1 MEHIVDKFVTVFSD
15 MQYDTVHRINDIYE
29 PHIVFVDP
37 FHEIHG
43 LQRLAE
49 YFAEMYENVAHCE
62 FRFNEQYTKEKSA
75 ALFWTM
81 SLRHKTFDKH
91 NTIEVNGSSLI
102 RFGEK
107 IHFHQDYFD
116 AGALIYERVPLVG
129 KVIKTIKA
137 RV

>member
-1 MEHIVDKFVTVFSD
+1 MTHIVDKFISVFSD
-15 MQYDTVHRINDIYE
+15 LQYDNVAQINEIYE
-29 PHIVFVDP
+29 PHVVFVDP

-49 YFAEMYENVAHCE
+49 YFAAMYENVAHCQ
-62 FRFNEQYTKEKSA
+62 FAFNEQYSKDKSA

-81 SLRHKTFDKH
+81 TLRHKTFDKH

-102 RFGEK
+102 RFGDK

-116 AGALIYERVPLVG
+116 AGTLIYERVPLVG
-129 KVIKTIKA
+129 KIIKTIKS